1 VLPIQDA
8 ANALF
13 AAIAS
18 DLPVQLTGTTGPGSD
33 LDPNATAPPVDPN
46 ASGSPSDPATP
57 PLANVVQ
64 LPSTITGQSSAQQ
77 TCSKG
82 QTYRP

>member
-8 ANALF
+8 ANQLF

-18 DLPVQLTGTTGPGSD
+18 DLPVALTGSTGPGSD
-33 LDPNATAPPVDPN
+33 LDPNAPPSPTDPS
-46 ASGSPSDPATP
+46 AP

-64 LPSTITGQSSAQQ
+64 LPSSITGQSSAQQ